1 MNIQNDI
8 NKLDF
13 HGNTNELNN
22 IATTSFS
29 SVAIGQNSAKINTGE
44 NNVFLGFNSGYNGSS
59 NIENVFIGANSG
71 KNISSSSNNVFIG
84 SHTCSENKNIDNNTI
99 IGFSSSKFLD
109 NGLDNTIIGAYSG
122 LNQYNSKGNSIV
134 GSHAF
139 MNTSNTYYNVVIGY
153 DTGNNY
159 ESGSNNILIG
169 YLADSIDK
177 NIDNS
182 IVIGKSK
189 LNSQSITIGHNTTSI
204 QDTNINIGN
213 NVNTNSYNNISIG
226 NTQNIQNLI
235 IFQDTLKFHDK
246 VLETKKRFGIYS
258 IQFSTP
264 NLIFRDDNELAGLQT
279 ITTEIHNSD
288 KNNVRFTNYANNY
301 KKYNIPNTFQSINT
315 FNWIFNDT
323 NIDDDNFNIYSL
335 KGFFIEDVIFNNQ
348 YILVGKN
355 NIKFD
360 RTYLLHPDNINNT
373 TRYLYIYI
381 KKFPSYHTISK
392 NKYSLDENIY
402 FYKKPDFVFQQYD
415 SIELCPVLVIN
426 DVEIKG
432 ITFEQV
438 IKNNDYKEF
447 LTGQTIYQTGD
458 AFTLSNC
465 IVSTKKLYKINLSNY
480 ISVNND
486 TDDLI
491 DTLISAKQFYEI
503 ELICSQNSDIIV
515 NDENTI
521 NIQIP
526 IFYQSGYTNISV
538 NFSNNSSNYFVEF
551 SVPVNRIYL
560 ETLPKDFISTVNEIN
575 SSTKYTGNNET
586 CLGRIINENNELSSE
601 LLNIHLI
608 NSNYEPNITETNQ
621 LTPLEVISQ
630 NIIIKIYQFGRI
642 YLNNILS
649 ENIVDHPEDIE
660 HFFIASPKFGYIGN
674 DDNGYFYRNLSN
686 IEYDTFKVQSSFS
699 RFVSSINSAV
709 NIHVYIV
716 NNYDITLAERFI
728 YDSNTYDISIYSSL
742 YSSNDLFQY
751 YINSENIDEISSNND
766 KTIKYSTNVKN
777 SSIDFFP
784 IYASNIDDFDFIV
797 SNVSLGDVYNSIKY
811 HITSN
816 TIEYKAD
823 FVSLDDD
830 LMYIKYVLNE
840 TCNISDYNQFVNSN
854 IEISW
859 NINPVYPISQI
870 SINSF
875 KYTLSILPN
884 YIFELTNDTIM
895 LNDEVLASNI
905 IINENQDNTIQLKNS
920 TNLEIHV
927 NDSIVA
933 SLNYRL
939 DLQYT
944 SNIVIQYNV
953 FDTNNFISNVNTD
966 NIKVQNYGVSLYFS
980 NFSITVDNNNSNVF
994 NVAIANFAT
1003 IVGKGNI
1010 VIGKDFN
1017 MTADDSIILGNNIAS
1032 NGELYNSI
1040 VIGNTSLIKS
1050 SGKNIILIGNN
1061 SLNDIYDNSINVIQ
1075 KEKELTEFFAQNP
1088 IIIGNSIAYDPNT
1101 TTNIANAFIRSK
1113 NNYIYKIN
1121 IGLGES
1127 VFVGYTLDNIDDLNN
1142 TGLYIKD
1149 DLYIQNQNILHLI
1162 NSNFESNQN
1171 NITNTQSNVDKN
1183 LLLFNTSNDD
1193 LRNQIQIIEAS
1204 NLKDRTL
1211 NAFEHNLI
1219 YTTINISNI
1228 SQQNALSNE
1237 KYLNQLKFQNIY
1249 QSMIASNELIENCN
1263 TYVIN
1268 EINISNSIQNEHL
1281 KQIDTYIY
1289 EINNCNVYQQS
1300 SIDIIN
1306 CNIQDIY
1313 NSNEIQNVAIN
1324 SIVQS
1329 YWTKSNND
1337 IFFSSGN
1344 IGINTS
1350 STKFKL
1356 FVNEGKTNLD
1366 NVVIGR
1372 YEDDVNYIEL
1382 RHLNTIETTKSYA
1395 LKQSSNGITT
1405 INSSLTNNLYF
1416 GINDDTKM
1424 IIRHDGNV
1432 GINNNTPN
1440 EKLDIIGNINIS
1452 SEYNYLIDGIPI
1464 TLDDVSISNFD
1475 TRFYTK
1481 TTDDI
1486 TQGIN
1491 NKFFTNNLASAAFN
1505 YINPLYANIDS
1516 STGVSDIS
1524 LFYDTDQFD
1533 ISSNKLTIKNI
1544 DYNTLLNK
1552 PDISILENKNIQQDI
1567 AIINTLTNA
1576 KLYTDNSITTL
1587 KINYIDVS
1595 DSNTL
1600 TNAKLYTDSEIEYL
1614 KTEYINAQIVDDISQ
1629 DNFDAKFDAKNITS
1643 SQWTTGK
1650 NNIYYTT
1657 GNVGIGTDTPS
1668 EKLHIVGD
1676 ALISTNLTVQ
1686 GNLTVNGT
1694 TTTIN
1699 TDTQITDQLIITNNG
1714 TGPAVDINQT
1724 GVNDI
1729 INIKDDGVSVFYIK
1743 DGGNIG
1749 IKTKTPH
1756 YTLDVVGDINL
1767 TGTLLEKGV
1776 PFSGASQ
1783 QASINAIETC
1793 NVSQQRI
1800 IQTLLTDVSAI
1811 ETCNVNQKNSIDN
1824 LNEAVSA
1831 IETCNVNQK
1840 NSIDNL
1846 NEAVSAIETCNV
1858 NQKNSIDNLNEAV
1871 SAINTYNQSLNAE
1884 IVNNTNKIV
1893 SLTTDDI
1900 PDDSAT
1906 NKYSQWTG
1914 TGNDIY
1920 YTTGNVGIGI
1930 TAPQQKLSVYGNNT
1944 DTTAA
1949 NSGFIVGFSD
1959 KLHIN
1964 GWTGIGLGGFHQ
1976 TLKSG
1981 IIHERLGTYGRGNLH
1996 FVNNNVDSPASAT
2009 ISDAKLTIL
2018 SDGNVGIGKTDPV
2031 SKLHIEDEYSTTN
2044 LNETSGLFLSTKN
2057 ASDSWGVGYIGGYI
2071 KSGVN
2076 NSTSGYPG
2084 GLVFKTK
2091 PANGTANMT
2100 LTTQMVLNSAGN
2112 LGIGTTD
2119 PKTIL
2124 NIVKDTEPRLRITA
2138 TNPGDS
2144 TGIQLLEVNND
2155 NPSYGSELVYDGNNN
2170 IFNIN
2175 MLNGTSYTALT
2186 ILSSNRNVGIGKT
2199 EPANKLDVNGG
2210 ISVGKGVLETDDY
2223 TLLKFD
2229 TYRPWEFNTKDN
2241 GGALQLKTTSSA
2253 KYFYIDN
2260 RNDQPIATFRGED
2273 NAGTNLSWA
2282 NIFHLGINTN
2292 PNTAYKLDVNGST
2305 LIRDNLII
2313 NDNVG
2318 INNSSPP
2325 CNLTVNTEAVHRN
2338 SYNHSE
2344 AQLLLTH
2351 TATRTS
2357 STTLNDPK
2365 KILHLSREGTGS
2377 QAYAAKASF
2386 SLSRYENASTDSRT
2400 RLDLT
2405 LAHERYDDVNVLTVL
2420 SSGNVGIGTTVP
2432 DSILHLSKKNSV
2444 EGTTPNTFTGYHN
2457 LTEYLRFVSKGDPQ
2471 DVNAISV
2478 GFKLGQD
2485 STTNASP
2492 NGRVDICANQNA
2504 NANNDYGAIPNK
2516 TIASFIG
2523 NGNVG
2528 IGTTDPDAKLHVS
2541 GEVRIQGSS
2550 THMSHYNY
2558 GDNQDV
2564 YIRTGTDNVGSKVII
2579 ADRSTN
2585 TYVGIGKTDPASK
2598 LDVVG
2603 DVNISSGS
2611 SYKIGN
2617 SYLNLRD
2624 LEGTTDDIT
2633 QSGSK
2638 IFFNIPTT
2646 PNILNALQI
2655 DGVSANEARFL
2666 RFRKGGNTG
2675 SVNGI
2680 CLSDYNTHNFF
2691 NYADSGIYKIR
2702 YCSNYT
2708 TTLYYNRP
2716 IGTTTT
2722 TDIFKLDASG
2732 NVDITGKYKING
2744 YDLQYSDLSYTP
2756 IILNQFIVYPPSD
2769 LTTYNWSGNTL
2780 TIANEPYGNGDYIVS
2795 STSSYSTFYTK
2806 YVLTG
2811 QSGYGGHWVVNKYN
2825 SSTLSYTGNDYIVD
2839 DFKGDYIKVEF
2850 PNSFVLRKS
2859 SFVARSGVQ
2868 YRCPGIFK
2876 IYGSHDGSV
2885 WTEIHHQS
2893 IRLNNPEEEFFIYN
2907 TISYKYYALSVNELS
2922 SVYGESS
2929 HCLNFKKWNM
2939 YAGNVYI
2946 KGDVNITG
2954 NVGIGTTDP
2963 KTILNI
2969 VKAGDP
2975 RLRITG
2981 LEGLGFRS
2989 AGIQLLESENN
3000 TTTYGTELVYDGDNN
3015 KFNIKMFAGSP
3026 QTRLTILRD
3035 NGNVGIGTTA
3045 PANKLDV
3052 NGDFSVNR
3060 TTDAWSSSPNPGIYM
3075 KFSTHNESGYI
3086 QSIKRSTDLKYPLN
3100 FEASKFNIKGGNVGI
3115 DTYSPAYKLDVNG
3128 SARIGDNLI
3137 INSGNV
3143 GIGTTDPQTILN
3155 IVKASDPRLRITG
3168 IGSNGT
3174 AGIQLLEVD
3183 NNNLRYGFELVYDGN
3198 TANKFYIKMFNNYTI
3213 STALTI
3219 LRDNGNVGIGKT
3231 DPDAK
3236 LDVNGDTH
3244 ITGDLHVSQDIIAYS
3259 TTIASDNRLKHNIK
3273 KLTGYDI
3280 IKNLNPV
3287 SFNWNSNVINETLRG
3302 EYDVGLIAQEVEQHI
3317 PTAVKDKQMM
3327 DGNNFKTI
3335 NYNNI
3340 IPYIILS
3347 LQDVYSR
3354 LDEKTD
3360 NHNNLV
3366 GYVVSTTAYNEYPVV
3381 ELSKE
3386 AFCQNIFGVISSS
3399 PKCVREA
3406 YFHQTKIS
3414 INSNGQGD
3422 IWVCNYGNNQNI
3434 KKGALLT
3441 SSSIAGLAM
3450 CQNKNEKLDDTI
3462 RNYTVAKN
3470 MKDIDFVNDTNKI
3483 YVNIEG
3489 IEITK
3494 ELYDENQHY
3503 VKVLTKCVFL
3513 C

>member
-204 QDTNINIGN
+204 QDTNITIGN

-432 ITFEQV
+432 TTFEQV
-438 IKNNDYKEF
+438 IKNNYYKEF

-465 IVSTKKLYKINLSNY
+465 IVSTKKLYKINLGNY

-538 NFSNNSSNYFVEF
+538 NFSNNSSNYLVEF

-649 ENIVDHPEDIE
+649 ENIVDHTEDIE

-716 NNYDITLAERFI
+716 NHYDITLAERFI

-1050 SGKNIILIGNN
+1050 SGKNIIIIGNN

-1075 KEKELTEFFAQNP
+1075 KEKELTEFFAENP

-1113 NNYIYKIN
+1113 NNDIYKIN

-1127 VFVGYTLDNIDDLNN
+1127 VFVGYTLDNIDNLNN
-1142 TGLYIKD
+1142 NGLYIKD

-1249 QSMIASNELIENCN
+1249 QSIIASNELIENCN

-1324 SIVQS
+1324 IIVQS

-1505 YINPLYANIDS
+1505 YIKPLYANIDS

-1524 LFYDTDQFD
+1524 LLYDTDQFV

-1614 KTEYINAQIVDDISQ
+1614 KTEYINAQIVDDVSQ

-1767 TGTLLEKGV
+1767 TGTLLENGV
-1776 PFSGASQ
+1776 
-1783 QASINAIETC
+1783 
-1793 NVSQQRI
+1793 
-1800 IQTLLTDVSAI
+1800 
-1811 ETCNVNQKNSIDN
+1811 
-1824 LNEAVSA
+1824 
-1831 IETCNVNQK
+1831 
-1840 NSIDNL
+1840 
-1846 NEAVSAIETCNV
+1846 
-1858 NQKNSIDNLNEAV
+1858 
-1871 SAINTYNQSLNAE
+1871 
-1884 IVNNTNKIV
+1884 
-1893 SLTTDDI
+1893 
-1900 PDDSAT
+1900 
-1906 NKYSQWTG
+1906 
-1914 TGNDIY
+1914 
-1920 YTTGNVGIGI
+1920 
-1930 TAPQQKLSVYGNNT
+1930 
-1944 DTTAA
+1944 
-1949 NSGFIVGFSD
+1949 
-1959 KLHIN
+1959 
-1964 GWTGIGLGGFHQ
+1964 
-1976 TLKSG
+1976 
-1981 IIHERLGTYGRGNLH
+1981 
-1996 FVNNNVDSPASAT
+1996 
-2009 ISDAKLTIL
+2009 
-2018 SDGNVGIGKTDPV
+2018 
-2031 SKLHIEDEYSTTN
+2031 
-2044 LNETSGLFLSTKN
+2044 
-2057 ASDSWGVGYIGGYI
+2057 
-2071 KSGVN
+2071 
-2076 NSTSGYPG
+2076 
-2084 GLVFKTK
+2084 
-2091 PANGTANMT
+2091 
-2100 LTTQMVLNSAGN
+2100 
-2112 LGIGTTD
+2112 
-2119 PKTIL
+2119 
-2124 NIVKDTEPRLRITA
+2124 
-2138 TNPGDS
+2138 
-2144 TGIQLLEVNND
+2144 
-2155 NPSYGSELVYDGNNN
+2155 
-2170 IFNIN
+2170 
-2175 MLNGTSYTALT
+2175 
-2186 ILSSNRNVGIGKT
+2186 
-2199 EPANKLDVNGG
+2199 
-2210 ISVGKGVLETDDY
+2210 
-2223 TLLKFD
+2223 
-2229 TYRPWEFNTKDN
+2229 
-2241 GGALQLKTTSSA
+2241 
-2253 KYFYIDN
+2253 
-2260 RNDQPIATFRGED
+2260 
-2273 NAGTNLSWA
+2273 
-2282 NIFHLGINTN
+2282 
-2292 PNTAYKLDVNGST
+2292 
-2305 LIRDNLII
+2305 
-2313 NDNVG
+2313 
-2318 INNSSPP
+2318 
-2325 CNLTVNTEAVHRN
+2325 
-2338 SYNHSE
+2338 
-2344 AQLLLTH
+2344 
-2351 TATRTS
+2351 
-2357 STTLNDPK
+2357 
-2365 KILHLSREGTGS
+2365 
-2377 QAYAAKASF
+2377 
-2386 SLSRYENASTDSRT
+2386 
-2400 RLDLT
+2400 
-2405 LAHERYDDVNVLTVL
+2405 
-2420 SSGNVGIGTTVP
+2420 
-2432 DSILHLSKKNSV
+2432 
-2444 EGTTPNTFTGYHN
+2444 
-2457 LTEYLRFVSKGDPQ
+2457 
-2471 DVNAISV
+2471 
-2478 GFKLGQD
+2478 
-2485 STTNASP
+2485 
-2492 NGRVDICANQNA
+2492 
-2504 NANNDYGAIPNK
+2504 
-2516 TIASFIG
+2516 
-2523 NGNVG
+2523 
-2528 IGTTDPDAKLHVS
+2528 
-2541 GEVRIQGSS
+2541 
-2550 THMSHYNY
+2550 
-2558 GDNQDV
+2558 
-2564 YIRTGTDNVGSKVII
+2564 
-2579 ADRSTN
+2579 
-2585 TYVGIGKTDPASK
+2585 
-2598 LDVVG
+2598 
-2603 DVNISSGS
+2603 
-2611 SYKIGN
+2611 
-2617 SYLNLRD
+2617 
-2624 LEGTTDDIT
+2624 
-2633 QSGSK
+2633 
-2638 IFFNIPTT
+2638 
-2646 PNILNALQI
+2646 
-2655 DGVSANEARFL
+2655 
-2666 RFRKGGNTG
+2666 
-2675 SVNGI
+2675 
-2680 CLSDYNTHNFF
+2680 
-2691 NYADSGIYKIR
+2691 
-2702 YCSNYT
+2702 
-2708 TTLYYNRP
+2708 
-2716 IGTTTT
+2716 
-2722 TDIFKLDASG
+2722 
-2732 NVDITGKYKING
+2732 
-2744 YDLQYSDLSYTP
+2744 
-2756 IILNQFIVYPPSD
+2756 
-2769 LTTYNWSGNTL
+2769 
-2780 TIANEPYGNGDYIVS
+2780 
-2795 STSSYSTFYTK
+2795 
-2806 YVLTG
+2806 
-2811 QSGYGGHWVVNKYN
+2811 
-2825 SSTLSYTGNDYIVD
+2825 
-2839 DFKGDYIKVEF
+2839 
-2850 PNSFVLRKS
+2850 
-2859 SFVARSGVQ
+2859 
-2868 YRCPGIFK
+2868 
-2876 IYGSHDGSV
+2876 
-2885 WTEIHHQS
+2885 
-2893 IRLNNPEEEFFIYN
+2893 
-2907 TISYKYYALSVNELS
+2907 
-2922 SVYGESS
+2922 
-2929 HCLNFKKWNM
+2929 
-2939 YAGNVYI
+2939 
-2946 KGDVNITG
+2946 
-2954 NVGIGTTDP
+2954 
-2963 KTILNI
+2963 
-2969 VKAGDP
+2969 
-2975 RLRITG
+2975 
-2981 LEGLGFRS
+2981 
-2989 AGIQLLESENN
+2989 
-3000 TTTYGTELVYDGDNN
+3000 
-3015 KFNIKMFAGSP
+3015 
-3026 QTRLTILRD
+3026 
-3035 NGNVGIGTTA
+3035 
-3045 PANKLDV
+3045 
-3052 NGDFSVNR
+3052 
-3060 TTDAWSSSPNPGIYM
+3060 
-3075 KFSTHNESGYI
+3075 
-3086 QSIKRSTDLKYPLN
+3086 
-3100 FEASKFNIKGGNVGI
+3100 
-3115 DTYSPAYKLDVNG
+3115 
-3128 SARIGDNLI
+3128 
-3137 INSGNV
+3137 
-3143 GIGTTDPQTILN
+3143 
-3155 IVKASDPRLRITG
+3155 
-3168 IGSNGT
+3168 
-3174 AGIQLLEVD
+3174 
-3183 NNNLRYGFELVYDGN
+3183 
-3198 TANKFYIKMFNNYTI
+3198 
-3213 STALTI
+3213 
-3219 LRDNGNVGIGKT
+3219 
-3231 DPDAK
+3231 
-3236 LDVNGDTH
+3236 
-3244 ITGDLHVSQDIIAYS
+3244 
-3259 TTIASDNRLKHNIK
+3259 
-3273 KLTGYDI
+3273 
-3280 IKNLNPV
+3280 
-3287 SFNWNSNVINETLRG
+3287 
-3302 EYDVGLIAQEVEQHI
+3302 
-3317 PTAVKDKQMM
+3317 
-3327 DGNNFKTI
+3327 
-3335 NYNNI
+3335 
-3340 IPYIILS
+3340 
-3347 LQDVYSR
+3347 
-3354 LDEKTD
+3354 
-3360 NHNNLV
+3360 
-3366 GYVVSTTAYNEYPVV
+3366 
-3381 ELSKE
+3381 
-3386 AFCQNIFGVISSS
+3386 
-3399 PKCVREA
+3399 
-3406 YFHQTKIS
+3406 
-3414 INSNGQGD
+3414 
-3422 IWVCNYGNNQNI
+3422 
-3434 KKGALLT
+3434 
-3441 SSSIAGLAM
+3441 
-3450 CQNKNEKLDDTI
+3450 
-3462 RNYTVAKN
+3462 
-3470 MKDIDFVNDTNKI
+3470 
-3483 YVNIEG
+3483 
-3489 IEITK
+3489 
-3494 ELYDENQHY
+3494 
-3503 VKVLTKCVFL
+3503 
-3513 C
+3513 